1 MSKGSFYI
9 TTPIY
14 YPSASAHIGH
24 AYTTVA
30 ADTIVRYKRMVG
42 YDARFLTGTDEHGQK
57 IQRAARAE
65 GVEPKE
71 YVDKIVAGFQ
81 HLWRTLEVSYDDFI
95 RTTEERHKKVVQ
107 DIFIKLFEKGDI
119 YKSEYEGWYC
129 TPCEAFWT
137 ERQAEGKLCPD
148 CGRPVELVKEES
160 YFFRMSKYAD
170 RLLKHIEDNPEFIQP
185 VSRRNEMVN
194 FIKQGL
200 EDLCVTR
207 TTFDW
212 GIQVPF
218 DPKHVIYVWVDALTN
233 YYSALAGGQRDDTL
247 VKKYWPADVHLVG
260 KDIVRFH
267 TIIWPIILMAAGI
280 ELPKKVVGHGWL
292 LLDGGKMS
300 KSKGNVI
307 DPVVLVDKYGVDA
320 IRYYLLRELPFGADG
335 YYSED
340 ALIQRINADLANDL
354 GNLVSRSVAMV
365 EKYFS
370 GEVRQPSH
378 NDELDRDLIK
388 IAGEV
393 IEEYEPLM
401 EKFELSNALAVV
413 WRLISR
419 ANKYIDETA
428 PWILAKDE
436 GNTARLGTVMY
447 NLMET
452 VRMITVMISPF
463 MPKLPERIWKQ
474 TGLAKNKA
482 VTTWESIQTW
492 GGYPAGTRV
501 QRGAALFPR
510 IELETKPAKGADKMD
525 AKPVPKAE
533 KVEVKNPEQPSEE
546 EKQYISIEDFAK
558 IDLRLAEIIK
568 AEKVE
573 KADKLVKLEVA
584 LGDERRTVVAGIA
597 LHYSPE
603 ELVGKKIVIVANLKP
618 TKLRGILSEGMILAA
633 SDSEGLGVLTL
644 DPGKNVLSGSK
655 VK

>member
-30 ADTIVRYKRMVG
+30 ADAIARYKRMTG
-42 YDARFLTGTDEHGQK
+42 YDTRFLTGTDEHGQK
-57 IQRAARAE
+57 IQRAAKAE

-71 YVDKIVAGFQ
+71 YVDEIVAGFQ
-81 HLWRTLEVSYDDFI
+81 HLWRTLEVSYDDFL

-107 DIFIKLFEKGDI
+107 DIFVKLFEQDDI

-137 ERQAEGKLCPD
+137 ERQAEDKLCPD

-170 RLLKHIEDNPEFIQP
+170 RLLKHIEEHPEFIQP

-233 YYSALAGGQRDDTL
+233 YYSALAGGRPDDSL

-280 ELPKKVVGHGWL
+280 ELPKQVVGHGWL

-307 DPVVLVDKYGVDA
+307 DPVVLVENYGVDA
-320 IRYYLLRELPFGADG
+320 IRYYLLRELPFGNDG

-340 ALIQRINADLANDL
+340 ALIQRINSDLANDL

-365 EKYFS
+365 QKYFG
-370 GEVRQPSH
+370 GEVPRPSD
-378 NDELDRDLIK
+378 NDQFDRDLIK
-388 IAGEV
+388 IGEEV
-393 IEEYEPLM
+393 VEEYEQSM

-413 WRLISR
+413 WRLVSR
-419 ANKYIDETA
+419 ANKYIDETT

-436 GNTARLGTVMY
+436 GNIPRLGTVMY
-447 NLMET
+447 TLMEA
-452 VRMITVMISPF
+452 VRLITVMISPF
-463 MPKLPERIWKQ
+463 MPKLPERIWEQ
-474 TGLAKNKA
+474 TGLSNNGE
-482 VTTWESIQTW
+482 VTVWESIKSW

-510 IELETKPAKGADKMD
+510 IELEKKLKPAK
-525 AKPVPKAE
+525 KAE
-533 KVEVKNPEQPSEE
+533 KAEVKSPEPPSED
-546 EKQYISIEDFAK
+546 EKDYISIEDFAK
-558 IDLRLAEIIK
+558 IDLRLAEIVK

-584 LGDERRTVVAGIA
+584 LGEERRTVVAGIA

-603 ELVGKKIVIVANLKP
+603 ELIGKKIVIVANLQP
-618 TKLRGILSEGMILAA
+618 TKLRGVLSEGMILAA
-633 SDSEGLGVLTL
+633 SDSDGLGVLTL
-644 DPGKNVLSGSK
+644 DPGKNVSSGSK

>member
-14 YPSASAHIGH
+14 YPSANAHIGH

-30 ADTIVRYKRMVG
+30 ADAIVRYKRMVG
-42 YDARFLTGTDEHGQK
+42 YEARFLTGTDEHGQK

-65 GVEPKE
+65 GVQPKE

-81 HLWRTLEVSYDDFI
+81 HLWKTLEVSYDDFI

-107 DIFIKLFEKGDI
+107 DIFVRLYEKGDI

-170 RLLKHIEDNPEFIQP
+170 RLLKHIEDHPEFIQP

-212 GIQVPF
+212 GIPVPF

-233 YYSALAGGQRDDTL
+233 YYSALAGGQPDDSM

-307 DPVVLVDKYGVDA
+307 DPVVLVEKYGVDA

-340 ALIQRINADLANDL
+340 ALIQRTNSDLANDL

-365 EKYFS
+365 EKYFA
-370 GEVRQPSH
+370 GEVRQPADY
-378 NDELDRDLIK
+378 DELDRDLIK
-388 IAGEV
+388 IAGQAV
-393 IEEYEPLM
+393 EEYEQLM
-401 EKFELSNALAVV
+401 EKLELGNALAAV
-413 WRLISR
+413 WRLVGR

-436 GNTARLGTVMY
+436 SNAARLGTVMY
-447 NLMET
+447 NLMEA
-452 VRMITVMISPF
+452 VRLITVMISPF
-463 MPKLPERIWKQ
+463 MPKLPERIWEQ
-474 TGLAKNKA
+474 TGLAINEA
-482 VTTWESIQTW
+482 VTTWESIQNW

-501 QRGAALFPR
+501 QKGTALFPR
-510 IELETKPAKGADKMD
+510 IELETKHAKGADKMD
-525 AKPVPKAE
+525 GAQKIEKLEAKGPESPKAE
-533 KVEVKNPEQPSEE
+533 K
-546 EKQYISIEDFAK
+546 QYITIDDFAK
-558 IDLRLAEIIK
+558 IDLRLAEIVK

-584 LGDERRTVVAGIA
+584 LGAERRTVVAGIA
-597 LHYSPE
+597 LHYTPE
-603 ELVGKKIVIVANLKP
+603 ELVGKKIVIVANLQP

-633 SDSEGLGVLTL
+633 SDSEGLAILTI
-644 DPGKNVLSGSK
+644 DPGKNVSSGSK

>member
-14 YPSASAHIGH
+14 YPSANAHIGH

-30 ADTIVRYKRMVG
+30 ADAIARYKRMTG
-42 YDARFLTGTDEHGQK
+42 YDTMFLTGTDEHGQK
-57 IQRAARAE
+57 IQRSAKVE

-107 DIFIKLFEKGDI
+107 DLFVKLFEKGDI
-119 YKSEYEGWYC
+119 YKSEYEGLYC
-129 TPCEAFWT
+129 TPCEAFWA
-137 ERQAEGKLCPD
+137 ERQAEGKVCPD

-170 RLLKHIEDNPEFIQP
+170 RLLKHIEDHPEFIQP

-212 GIQVPF
+212 GIPVPF

-233 YYSALAGGQRDDTL
+233 YYSALAGGQPDDSL
-247 VKKYWPADVHLVG
+247 VKKHWPADVHLVG

-267 TIIWPIILMAAGI
+267 TIIWPIILMAAGL
-280 ELPKKVVGHGWL
+280 ELPKHVVGHGWL

-307 DPVVLVDKYGVDA
+307 DPVVLVNKYGVDA

-340 ALIQRINADLANDL
+340 ALIQRINSDLANDL

-365 EKYFS
+365 EKYFA
-370 GEVRQPSH
+370 GEVPHPSQ

-393 IEEYEPLM
+393 VEEYEQLM
-401 EKFELSNALAVV
+401 EKFELSSALAAV
-413 WRLISR
+413 WRIVSR
-419 ANKYIDETA
+419 ANKYIDEKA

-447 NLMET
+447 NLMEA
-452 VRMITVMISPF
+452 VRLITVMISPF
-463 MPKLPERIWKQ
+463 MPKLPERIWEQ
-474 TGLAKNKA
+474 TGLVQHNAA
-482 VTTWESIQTW
+482 ATWESIQSW
-492 GGYPAGTRV
+492 GGYPAGVRV
-501 QRGAALFPR
+501 QRGKALFPR
-510 IELETKPAKGADKMD
+510 IEQETKPVKGADNMD
-525 AKPVPKAE
+525 
-533 KVEVKNPEQPSEE
+533 S
-546 EKQYISIEDFAK
+546 YISIEDFAK
-558 IDLRLAEIIK
+558 IDLRLAEIVK

-584 LGDERRTVVAGIA
+584 LGNERRTIVAGIA

-603 ELVGKKIVIVANLKP
+603 ELVGKKIVIVANLQP

-633 SDSEGLGVLTL
+633 SDTEGLGVLTL
-644 DPGKNVLSGSK
+644 DQGKNVCSGSK

>member
-1 MSKGSFYI
+1 LSKGSFYI

-14 YPSASAHIGH
+14 YPSANAHIGH

-30 ADTIVRYKRMVG
+30 ADAIVRYKRMVG

-65 GVEPKE
+65 GVQPKE

-81 HLWRTLEVSYDDFI
+81 HLWKTLEVSYDDFI

-107 DIFIKLFEKGDI
+107 DIFVKLYEQGDI

-170 RLLKHIEDNPEFIQP
+170 RLLKHIEDRPEFIQP
-185 VSRRNEMVN
+185 VARRNEMVN

-212 GIQVPF
+212 GIPVPF

-233 YYSALAGGQRDDTL
+233 YYSALAGGRSDDSL

-307 DPVVLVDKYGVDA
+307 DPVALVEKYGVDA

-340 ALIQRINADLANDL
+340 ALIQRTNSDLANDL

-365 EKYFS
+365 EKYFA
-370 GEVRQPSH
+370 GEVRQPADY
-378 NDELDRDLIK
+378 DELDWDLIK
-388 IAGEV
+388 IAGQTVED
-393 IEEYEPLM
+393 YELLM
-401 EKFELSNALAVV
+401 EKFELSNALAAV
-413 WRLISR
+413 WRFVSR

-436 GNTARLGTVMY
+436 SNTARLGTVMY
-447 NLMET
+447 NLMEA
-452 VRMITVMISPF
+452 VRLITVMISPF
-463 MPKLPERIWKQ
+463 MPKLPERIWEQ
-474 TGLAKNKA
+474 TGLAINEA
-482 VTTWESIQTW
+482 VTTWESIQNW

-510 IELETKPAKGADKMD
+510 IELETKRAKGDDKVD
-525 AKPVPKAE
+525 TGQKIEKPEAKG
-533 KVEVKNPEQPSEE
+533 PESAKED
-546 EKQYISIEDFAK
+546 KQYITIDDFAK
-558 IDLRLAEIIK
+558 IDLRLAEIVK

-584 LGDERRTVVAGIA
+584 LGAERRTVVAGIA
-597 LHYSPE
+597 LHYAAE
-603 ELVGKKIVIVANLKP
+603 ELVGKKIVIVANLQP

-633 SDSEGLGVLTL
+633 SDSEGLAILTI
-644 DPGKNVLSGSK
+644 DPGKHISSGSK

>member
-30 ADTIVRYKRMVG
+30 ADAIARYKRMTG
-42 YDARFLTGTDEHGQK
+42 YDTRFLTGTDEHGQK
-57 IQRAARAE
+57 IQRAAKAE

-71 YVDKIVAGFQ
+71 YVDEIVAGFQ
-81 HLWRTLEVSYDDFI
+81 HLWRTLEVSYDDFL

-107 DIFIKLFEKGDI
+107 DIFVKLFEQDDI

-137 ERQAEGKLCPD
+137 ERQAEDKLCPD

-170 RLLKHIEDNPEFIQP
+170 RLLKHIEEHPEFIQP

-233 YYSALAGGQRDDTL
+233 YYSALAGGRPDDSL

-280 ELPKKVVGHGWL
+280 ELPKQVVGHGWL

-307 DPVVLVDKYGVDA
+307 DPVVLVENYGVDA
-320 IRYYLLRELPFGADG
+320 IRYYLLRELPFGNDG

-340 ALIQRINADLANDL
+340 ALIQRINSDLANDL

-365 EKYFS
+365 QKYFG
-370 GEVRQPSH
+370 GEVPRPSD
-378 NDELDRDLIK
+378 NDQFDRDLIK
-388 IAGEV
+388 IAEEV
-393 IEEYEPLM
+393 VEEYEQSM

-413 WRLISR
+413 WRLVSR
-419 ANKYIDETA
+419 ANKYIDETT

-436 GNTARLGTVMY
+436 GNIPRLGTVMY
-447 NLMET
+447 TLMEA
-452 VRMITVMISPF
+452 VRLITVMISPF
-463 MPKLPERIWKQ
+463 MPKLPERIWEQ
-474 TGLAKNKA
+474 TGLSNNGE
-482 VTTWESIQTW
+482 VTVWESIKSW

-510 IELETKPAKGADKMD
+510 IELEKKLKPAK
-525 AKPVPKAE
+525 KAE
-533 KVEVKNPEQPSEE
+533 KAEVKSPEPPSED
-546 EKQYISIEDFAK
+546 EKDYISIEDFAK
-558 IDLRLAEIIK
+558 IDLRLAEIVK

-584 LGDERRTVVAGIA
+584 LGEERRTVVAGIA

-603 ELVGKKIVIVANLKP
+603 ELIGKKIVIVANLQP
-618 TKLRGILSEGMILAA
+618 TKLRGVLSEGMILAA
-633 SDSEGLGVLTL
+633 SDSDGLGVLTL
-644 DPGKNVLSGSK
+644 DPGKNVSSGSK